1 MKYIMINAGVYSVCD
16 YLATVS
22 RIIEVDKRTIKKAI
36 KDYGMW
42 MGKGIIVVPAYHV
55 KNTKI

>member
-22 RIIEVDKRTIKKAI
+22 RTIEVDRRTIKKAI
-36 KDYGMW
+36 NEYGMW
-42 MGKGIIVVPAYHV
+42 MGKGIIVVPATHV
-55 KNTKI
+55 KNKKI